1 MKMKIN
7 FTFYSFLLVF
17 QTITGL
23 AIASDEKIMY
33 LHCQGDGWDY
43 QVTITGQPGQ
53 KNVVYKLQHFDSY
66 SSFRNQEGVLTGY
79 SITDDFIA
87 YTENEDEY
95 LVSKMDGMLTLNQ
108 EILPIECIETD
119 YDMIAVAE
127 AAEVA
132 ERERQQ
138 KEEAEWKTYWSN
150 YQSRQKTLMEEVY
163 NFADT
168 GYIEGLDYSHWVE
181 IEECVLT
188 NGNLTVDPRE
198 INMNAFQIYPE
209 FIDPAWYVIS
219 TDMNYIRLVAPAPI
233 SMDRLQEA
241 WRLAFQQCPGRQ
253 SNF

>member
-1 MKMKIN
+1 MKKN
-7 FTFYSFLLVF
+7 LTCYSLLLAFL
-17 QTITGL
+17 TITRL
-23 AIASDEKIMY
+23 AVASDEKTIY
-33 LHCQGDGWDY
+33 LHCQDDDWDY
-43 QVTITGQPGQ
+43 QVFITGQPGQ
-53 KNVVYKLQHFDSY
+53 KTVSYKLQHIASY
-66 SSFRNQEGVLTGY
+66 SSFRNQEGVLTEY
-79 SITDDFIA
+79 SITDDLIA

-95 LVSKMDGMLTLNQ
+95 LVSRVDGTLTLNQ
-108 EILPIECIETD
+108 EILSIKCIEID

-127 AAEVA
+127 AAEMA
-132 ERERQQ
+132 EQERQQ
-138 KEEAEWKTYWSN
+138 KEEAEWNTYWSN

-181 IEECVLT
+181 IEDCVLT
-188 NGNLTVDPRE
+188 NGNLTVDHRE

-209 FIDPAWYVIS
+209 FIDTAWYVVS

-233 SMDRLQEA
+233 PKDRLQEA